1 MAPTFTQGGT
11 MRHVAI
17 MTMTGAIGLTFLFLI
32 DLATLFWVS
41 RLGDEQ
47 LVAVL
52 GFAWTIM
59 FFVISVGIGLAIAA
73 MALVSNS
80 LGRGQGRA
88 ARRSASAS
96 LLIAG
101 LVQVALCAAILLLR
115 DELLAAAG
123 ATGRTAELT
132 ARFLAISLPSIPLM
146 TCGLVGAAILRAMG
160 DAWHSLAVSLAAGVA
175 ALLLDPLLIFGF
187 GLGIEGAA
195 VSTLISRSS
204 VGILAVYYLWRVH
217 RVLVPVGMR
226 GLLHILRPFLAVA
239 LPAMAAQLSTPFGNY
254 LLTTLIAQHG
264 DGAVAGWAI
273 LNRLS
278 ALAFGGIYALSGSV
292 GGILGQN
299 YGAGLLWR
307 VRAAYRDTLIFV
319 TLYTGVTWAVLYLM
333 QDRIIA
339 FFRLGPNAAEV
350 VAAFIGLAAG
360 GFVFTGA
367 LFCANAAFN
376 VLGKPLWATLCN
388 WSRDVFVMVPVAW
401 ALSVSIGAP
410 GVVYG
415 QALAGVVVGT
425 LSAWFGW
432 RYIDRLDPARG
443 VGAEL
448 SSAR

>member
-1 MAPTFTQGGT
+1 
-11 MRHVAI
+11 MR
-17 MTMTGAIGLTFLFLI
+17 
-32 DLATLFWVS
+32 S
-41 RLGDEQ
+41 R
-47 LVAVL
+47 A
-52 GFAWTIM
+52 
-59 FFVISVGIGLAIAA
+59 
-73 MALVSNS
+73 
-80 LGRGQGRA
+80 
-88 ARRSASAS
+88 RSAAS
-96 LLIAG
+96 
-101 LVQVALCAAILLLR
+101 
-115 DELLAAAG
+115 
-123 ATGRTAELT
+123 
-132 ARFLAISLPSIPLM
+132 
-146 TCGLVGAAILRAMG
+146 
-160 DAWHSLAVSLAAGVA
+160 W
-175 ALLLDPLLIFGF
+175 
-187 GLGIEGAA
+187 
-195 VSTLISRSS
+195 
-204 VGILAVYYLWRVH
+204 
-217 RVLVPVGMR
+217 
-226 GLLHILRPFLAVA
+226 
-239 LPAMAAQLSTPFGNY
+239 
-254 LLTTLIAQHG
+254 
-264 DGAVAGWAI
+264 
-273 LNRLS
+273 
-278 ALAFGGIYALSGSV
+278 
-292 GGILGQN
+292 QN